1 MVKWD
6 KTEELRRRL
15 NLRDLERE
23 LYQGRHIIHRGSSID
38 GGVYLGQ
45 NQREAIVVDF
55 KKDPKLRGLYE
66 IIKDKSSEMGVVKR
80 GKILRTVFDTVKESM
95 PRQDYEAVKEI
106 IRKYGVQEDGK
117 VSLGVFL
124 EEGAGVCRHDALA
137 CSALLERF
145 KEEGTIKG
153 VASLDR
159 NSTHLGGHAWCR
171 YTNSIN
177 EVFILDVAQ
186 NFLGRLEES
195 LNEDRW
201 AYQRPED
208 Y

>member
-1 MVKWD
+1 MDKWN
-6 KTEELRRRL
+6 KTQVMKVRLGLR
-15 NLRDLERE
+15 NLENE
-23 LYQGRHIIHRGSSID
+23 FYQGRPVIHRDSRID

-45 NQREAIVVDF
+45 GQREAIVVDF
-55 KKDPKLRGLYE
+55 RKDHKLMDLYE
-66 IIKDKSSEMGVVKR
+66 KVKDKSLKNGVIKKSR
-80 GKILRTVFDTVKESM
+80 ILGAVYGAVKESM

-106 IRKYGVQEDGK
+106 INRYGVEEDGK
-117 VSLGVFL
+117 ISLGVFL

-137 CSALLERF
+137 CAALLERF
-145 KEEGTIKG
+145 KEEGIVKG
-153 VASLDR
+153 RASLDR
-159 NSTHLGGHAWCR
+159 NSNHLGGHAWCR
-171 YTNSIN
+171 YTNSGG

>member
-6 KTEELRRRL
+6 KTKELRRRL

-80 GKILRTVFDTVKESM
+80 GKILRTVFDTVKESIH
-95 PRQDYEAVKEI
+95 P
-106 IRKYGVQEDGK
+106 
-117 VSLGVFL
+117 VF
-124 EEGAGVCRHDALA
+124 
-137 CSALLERF
+137 
-145 KEEGTIKG
+145 
-153 VASLDR
+153 
-159 NSTHLGGHAWCR
+159 
-171 YTNSIN
+171 
-177 EVFILDVAQ
+177 Q
-186 NFLGRLEES
+186 
-195 LNEDRW
+195 
-201 AYQRPED
+201 
-208 Y
+208 